1 MYKLTPVKSI
11 KEVNSLRNVRNACR
25 EFMTHYQEYI
35 SLDQQLAWFASLDP
49 DRMRPYLFQN
59 TETFEV
65 IGFGLI
71 KLEAEQTVAYVTGGL
86 MPEQRGKGIGKLLFM
101 SMLSSVPTKTKV
113 IKLDVF
119 KDNISAIK
127 TYHKLGFET
136 VGEDNTLYYME
147 KPVQ

>member
-1 MYKLTPVKSI
+1 
-11 KEVNSLRNVRNACR
+11 
-25 EFMTHYQEYI
+25 
-35 SLDQQLAWFASLDP
+35 
-49 DRMRPYLFQN
+49 MRPYLFQN
-59 TETFEV
+59 TETSEV

-86 MPEQRGKGIGKLLFM
+86 MPDYRGKGIGKLLFM
-101 SMLSSVPTKTKV
+101 SMLSSIPTRTKV